1 MSVIFFPLRSN
12 AAWFSNSD
20 SRLDLEA
27 RIKNCL
33 VFYDRLIFEDGRYAC
48 FALDTGV
55 FDHWSG
61 PDAIENREALSYFS
75 NGEGLR
81 LLVGKTK
88 DEMVPLL
95 MVSGELRA
103 RYEVDFY
110 PILKV
115 PGLVDA
121 DGVSWRRIGRPV
133 DENLFA
139 AIQRDIRA
147 DQQDSG
153 LRATLPVCEFLQYKI
168 IESLHFDAGKA
179 AFAVQCPFLVD
190 ERCRELVAAKIG
202 RLRDRLAR
210 ELRAVVVGEWV
221 PMGLPDF
228 SALTWDQVMRVRE
241 SAAGRD
247 LRNMI
252 SRLAEQIGEAHAAMS
267 VADLNHLAKQHITAE
282 LVDEAT
288 SRLTSPKDVALNLI
302 TNLIPFGAIASTGG
316 DVQDL
321 LSSSQSWV
329 SLLKRV
335 S

>member
-20 SRLDLEA
+20 SRVDLEA

-55 FDHWSG
+55 FDHWSR

-75 NGEGLR
+75 KGEGLR
-81 LLVGKTK
+81 LRIANPN

-95 MVSGELRA
+95 MVTGALQA

-115 PGLVDA
+115 PGLLDA
-121 DGVSWRRIGRPV
+121 DGISWQRIGPL
-133 DENLFA
+133 DKNLSS
-139 AIQRDIRA
+139 AIQRDIHA
-147 DQQDSG
+147 DQQDTG
-153 LRATLPVCEFLQYKI
+153 LRATLPVVEFLQYKI

-179 AFAVQCPFLVD
+179 AFATQCPFLVD
-190 ERCRELVAAKIG
+190 ERCRDVVAAKIG
-202 RLRDRLAR
+202 RLRDRLVR
-210 ELRAVVVGEWV
+210 ELRGVVIGEWV
-221 PMGLPDF
+221 SMGLPDF

-241 SAAGRD
+241 SAGGRD

-252 SRLAEQIGEAHAAMS
+252 SRLAEQIGETHAAMS
-267 VADLNHLAKQHITAE
+267 VADLNLLAKQHITAE
-282 LVDEAT
+282 LVDEVT

-329 SLLKRV
+329 SLLKRMP
-335 S
+335 